1 MQIKR
6 LKTKSITLR
15 RLLNVNC
22 ADWKKYS
29 VRDMRTNPCFA
40 MGINRQNYATVAN
53 RTIQKFRILNNLFPE
68 VKISFVVE
76 E

>member
-1 MQIKR
+1 
-6 LKTKSITLR
+6 
-15 RLLNVNC
+15 
-22 ADWKKYS
+22 
-29 VRDMRTNPCFA
+29 MRTNPCFA